1 MENTQLITV
10 GSIQEKLPKKVNM
23 LVSNIKMKDG
33 TNTQRLTLFEN
44 HKIGFEEIE
53 IGVIKGLE
61 FLSEVDMVQNEL
73 YSIRNGNIYESGIRF
88 AKKKNNYRYA
98 THRD

>member
-1 MENTQLITV
+1 MENTQLITI
-10 GSIQEKLPKKVNM
+10 GNIQEKLPKNVNM

-33 TNTQRLTLFEN
+33 TNTQILTLFEN

-53 IGVIKGLE
+53 IIKGLE

-73 YSIRNGNIYESGIRF
+73 YSIRNGNIYESSIRF

>member
-10 GSIQEKLPKKVNM
+10 G
-23 LVSNIKMKDG
+23 
-33 TNTQRLTLFEN
+33 
-44 HKIGFEEIE
+44 
-53 IGVIKGLE
+53 
-61 FLSEVDMVQNEL
+61 
-73 YSIRNGNIYESGIRF
+73 SIRNGNIYESGIRF

>member
-1 MENTQLITV
+1 MENTQLITI

-33 TNTQRLTLFEN
+33 TNTQILTLFEN

-61 FLSEVDMVQNEL
+61 FLSEVDTVQDEL

>member
-1 MENTQLITV
+1 MENTQLITI
-10 GSIQEKLPKKVNM
+10 GNIQEKLPKNVNM

-33 TNTQRLTLFEN
+33 TNTQILTLFEN

-53 IGVIKGLE
+53 IIKGLE